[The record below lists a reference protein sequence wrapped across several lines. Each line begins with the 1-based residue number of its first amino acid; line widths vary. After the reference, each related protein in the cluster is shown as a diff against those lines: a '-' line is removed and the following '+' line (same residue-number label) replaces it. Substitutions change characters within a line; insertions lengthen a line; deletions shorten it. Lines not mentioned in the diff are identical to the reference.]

1 MINQHSIDFDMKLTG
16 ILVEIFLTHSIF
28 TNPLFNLT
36 LHFLAFDLIE
46 ISIPAEIV
54 EKQLTLN
61 LVPFFVLNVNGVG
74 RDSNTVLNIFSEQV
88 NWSFE

>member
-28 TNPLFNLT
+28 ANPLFNLT

-54 EKQLTLN
+54 EKQLALN
-61 LVPFFVLNVNGVG
+61 LVPFFVLNVIISRVTQTSK
-74 RDSNTVLNIFSEQV
+74 RKDCNTSHNVS
-88 NWSFE
+88 